1 MRIFHGARQRKTPSK
16 KIVCRAFLCLFAVR
30 FFAHDK
36 HFFHQPL
43 TPVSLFVAFAVR
55 HRKTHA
61 KHIGLSAQIAVDL
74 TI

>member
-1 MRIFHGARQRKTPSK
+1 MF
-16 KIVCRAFLCLFAVR
+16 VCCA